1 MLRFNSNNWAFEGLA
16 HVNLRQG
23 TVVAELKLPVELLD
37 TLVATFSDLMD
48 RSAAHVRTV
57 LEDEP
62 QRHRSTTAL
71 LEDCYMDLAG
81 RLIVGDFD

>member
-1 MLRFNSNNWAFEGLA
+1 M
-16 HVNLRQG
+16 HVNLSQG

-37 TLVATFSDLMD
+37 TMVAAFSDLMD
-48 RSAAHVRTV
+48 RSAAHVQTV

-71 LEDCYMDLAG
+71 EDGYKDLVG
-81 RLIVGDFD
+81 RLIVHQEKNLLLESTV